1 MIQFGAATAD
11 EVPEIVRLL
20 RDDDLGSTR
29 ENADMGTYL
38 GAFHEMSEDPNQVL
52 VVGRDGTSVVAT
64 LQLTIIPSLGRSA
77 TKRAQIEC
85 VRVDS
90 TVRGQGIGQKMIAW
104 AIEEAAAKG
113 AGMVQMTTDHRRP
126 DALRF
131 YESVGF
137 TNTHHGL
144 KLIL

>member
-11 EVPEIVRLL
+11 EVPEIVRML

-29 ENADMGTYL
+29 ENADMETYL
-38 GAFHEMSEDPNQVL
+38 AAFDEMSADPNQLL
-52 VVGRDGTSVVAT
+52 VVGRDGSAVVAT
-64 LQLTIIPSLGRSA
+64 LQLTIIPSLGRGA

-85 VRVDS
+85 VRVAS
-90 TVRGQGIGQKMIAW
+90 AVRGQGLGQKMIAW
-104 AIEEAAAKG
+104 AIEEAAARG
-113 AGMVQMTTDHRRP
+113 ARMVQMTTDHRRP

-131 YESVGF
+131 YESLGF

-144 KLIL
+144 KLFL

>member
-11 EVPEIVRLL
+11 EVSEIVRLL

-29 ENADMGTYL
+29 ENADMETYL
-38 GAFHEMSEDPNQVL
+38 AAFDEMSADPNQLL
-52 VVGRDGTSVVAT
+52 VVGRDGSTVVAT

-90 TVRGQGIGQKMIAW
+90 AIRGQGIGQEMIGW
-104 AIEEAAAKG
+104 AIEEATARG

-131 YESVGF
+131 YESLGF
-137 TNTHHGL
+137 VNTHHGL

>member
-1 MIQFGAATAD
+1 MIQFGPAAAAD
-11 EVPEIVRLL
+11 VPDIVRLL

-29 ENADMGTYL
+29 EHADMAMYQE
-38 GAFHEMSEDPNQVL
+38 AFREVSKDPNQIL
-52 VVGRDGTSVVAT
+52 VVGRRGATVVAT

-90 TVRGQGIGQKMIAW
+90 AVRGSGVGQKMFAW
-104 AIEEAAAKG
+104 AMEAAVARG
-113 AGMVQMTTDHRRP
+113 AGMIQVTTDHRRP

-131 YESVGF
+131 YESLGF

-144 KLIL
+144 KLFF

>member
-1 MIQFGAATAD
+1 MIQFGAAAAD

-29 ENADMGTYL
+29 ENADMEAYL
-38 GAFHEMSEDPNQVL
+38 TAFDEMSDDPNQLL
-52 VVGRDGTSVVAT
+52 VVGRDGSTVVAT

-90 TVRGQGIGQKMIAW
+90 AVRGKGIGQKMITW
-104 AIEEAAAKG
+104 AIEEATARG

-131 YESVGF
+131 YESLGF